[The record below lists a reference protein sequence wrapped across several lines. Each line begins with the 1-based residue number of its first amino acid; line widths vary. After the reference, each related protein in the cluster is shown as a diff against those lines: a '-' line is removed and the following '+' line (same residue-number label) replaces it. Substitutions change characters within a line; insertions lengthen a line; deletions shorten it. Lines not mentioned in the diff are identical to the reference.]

1 MLGLKREHVRFHR
14 REDFLIGHSN
24 SQNDVVDLFVRV
36 LVLSNQLVTNRLL
49 LFLRLRGHACDNFGN
64 NREVDGVHGSD
75 TGDQRIE
82 VGAKRHNFI
91 HVLRDIS
98 VVRPNVIVV
107 GSERFARFLERSQLR
122 VVASLVIIRSLEG
135 LNRIVCNDRIDLRNH
150 LSLTS
155 SGFNELIRNR
165 LNRSIQLNFTIG
177 VIADR
182 LEDVVVSELGNQ
194 LCNRIVDIL
203 QTSLSFIR
211 EERFKIS
218 RVIDRVIVTGVRRVQ
233 ERVIRLI
240 EGIDLFDDIF
250 RNQIGDRNDRTSSL
264 VSDGV
269 LFADNDRFREA
280 SDSCRIV
287 DRLDVSIPFGQ
298 IGRIRRQIFIEYLE
312 PGVDSRSNLSDVFIR
327 LVFFGK
333 SSVGGQ
339 LNRNVGNSVVDQLLA
354 FDLSVR
360 SLQFVRQV
368 VVSQR
373 RIFYKRFVC
382 ADAGFTGCIFS
393 NEVRKRLS
401 QLNTGSDIRLH
412 PVFHAGSIVV
422 DRRYGYLA
430 VHNRNRTVQFL
441 IIRID
446 VYINFCKIF
455 IRNRLRA
462 DRLINRGEISFQRSG
477 LFKGLGT
484 GKQICSKF
492 LRVLNGS
499 DIIRQQFIDN
509 LLRQNLSQLVGFQIV
524 YTKYSIRI
532 SRVFFFHS
540 SQGSKIGIRN
550 NLSNIIAVD
559 IDQVLNT
566 SRDIFLGKFAQSSFF
581 CSIARSKRFINR
593 FRFRGNLFAFARL
606 DCRRVSI
613 ERVSNHSVEIFLSRS
628 VIHVVVRV
636 DRDSVGVV
644 CRRIV
649 GRNLIGDQ
657 LNISG
662 MRVHGNR
669 TGHRIDRCRRSIGN
683 NIRNDFVSL
692 LRRSDIGSD
701 QRRRSV
707 FRSDINVFVDFS
719 IIRRPACN
727 DGLNIRVSRSD
738 VGVRKSR
745 VDRIDILREIDHVQS
760 GKDIFNRLVSR
771 RQRVYKRC
779 AIHIELTGFAAE
791 IFFHNHHID
800 EVGRRLISGHIV
812 GNHLGVIAGNS
823 RSKVTR
829 RNRGR
834 LDRLVS
840 LADARSFF
848 VFYHGSNPVNI
859 NLVRSDLFGLIVCQ
873 IPHCAVGVDIFRDSK
888 RVFCRIQI
896 LLFQIDVFRI
906 ICSVFCNRRGN
917 SITERF
923 KRSCLV
929 SAVHRSS
936 NHFVIERP
944 ESNCLRGFDLNLFPS
959 SGRLILNLCTIQ
971 RLNER
976 IVRRIRNFVLI
987 AVIHLCN
994 FRFGELRNEFVRIF
1008 FRMEQIDN
1016 VLRLGAGLCLIF
1028 RNVHFTLQIE
1038 LIVFQ
1043 RFVSVGYFGQSIFSL
1058 FQELV
1063 DHNEFVIQR
1072 NTADY
1077 QRSRGNSGSFA
1088 LSRLAVASNVNRF
1101 DLSDQRIDD
1110 MNHVVSARRDG
1121 FLYRLIENGN
1131 GRLAVFHHNFNGSG
1145 LEELFRLIA
1154 QLVILLIERS
1164 NGILVGRN
1172 DTSRFSL
1179 RVERIQRI
1187 DEIFHRDI
1195 VFDDLFAIF
1204 GVIFQNLIDICLG
1217 VRENDLDKRD
1227 FALSRGRFLDSGDIR
1242 QVTQLNQFG
1251 SNRILINDD
1260 DLRSGIRFIGI
1271 EIENLF
1277 AFEIFRSDRGD
1288 SGVKLLLR
1296 CGSINRAEI
1305 NRMMAL
1311 FKQFRHQFD
1320 LRIDLL
1326 GIQRVPFA
1334 VLIELRFEIGNSLL
1348 QGIDIRLRLSHLLIQ
1363 RGDAVFHA
1371 VDRGIDSL
1379 DLRFDFFGQLFI
1391 QIIDRSLQSGLRFR
1405 DRFFKRG
1412 DGSLDLCRI
1421 RLFRD
1426 IGCNLIEL
1434 IDQTVDIFHTEV
1446 GNRGLQSSL
1455 QTIDIGLQFRLGGR
1469 DAFGNLLLQLRFRR
1483 SDCVGDRIRIF
1494 YADDDVIRRIVVADF
1509 RTGHT
1514 SFHTGYFF
1522 AACRGY
1528 CRVINGDTDVS
1539 NRDPLC
1545 DIEQIGLFSDIN
1557 ANYRGTGDLRR
1568 VVFASQHKGHREAQ
1582 SYRQYQ
1588 CQQLVSH

>member
-98 VVRPNVIVV
+98 VVRPNIIVV

-122 VVASLVIIRSLEG
+122 VVAGLVIIRSLEG
-135 LNRIVCNDRIDLRNH
+135 LNRVVCNDRIDLRNH
-150 LSLTS
+150 RSLTIG
-155 SGFNELIRNR
+155 GFNELIRNR

-203 QTSLSFIR
+203 QTGLSFIR

-264 VSDGV
+264 VSDGIR
-269 LFADNDRFREA
+269 FADNDRFREA

-657 LNISG
+657 FNISG
-662 MRVHGNR
+662 MRSHR
-669 TGHRIDRCRRSIGN
+669 LCTGLRHYIFTRSIGN
-683 NIRNDFVSL
+683 NLRNDFVSL
-692 LRRSDIGSD
+692 LRRSNIGSD
-701 QRRRSV
+701 QRVGSFCRISFVIDLVVGRLSAFRGRPVVNRSLNRGV
-707 FRSDINVFVDFS
+707 NLSDILPRN
-719 IIRRPACN
+719 
-727 DGLNIRVSRSD
+727 G
-738 VGVRKSR
+738 R
-745 VDRIDILREIDHVQS
+745 VDRVDIHREVDHVVRSKSFERSVSSRQLRAERHTS
-760 GKDIFNRLVSR
+760 RIRLEIARSTAERGFLDHLLDERSR
-771 RQRVYKRC
+771 
-779 AIHIELTGFAAE
+779 IGIS
-791 IFFHNHHID
+791 
-800 EVGRRLISGHIV
+800 RLIV
-812 GNHLGVIAGNS
+812 GNNVIVILLNGFS
-823 RSKVTR
+823 EVTR
-829 RNRGR
+829 RNDILVDRVVR
-834 LDRLVS
+834 LF
-840 LADARSFF
+840 DARSALGANHSCNAVDVDLIFTLR
-848 VFYHGSNPVNI
+848 VA
-859 NLVRSDLFGLIVCQ
+859 VRRLG
-873 IPHCAVGVDIFRDSK
+873 AVGIDVLRRSERGFSRRYVCSIQNVIFR
-888 RVFCRIQI
+888 
-896 LLFQIDVFRI
+896 LFRLT
-906 ICSVFCNRRGN
+906 RRRCGDRRDIADFLI
-917 SITERF
+917 SR
-923 KRSCLV
+923 R
-929 SAVHRSS
+929 AVDLSDYA
-936 NHFVIERP
+936 VIERP
-944 ESNCLRGFDLNLFPS
+944 ESNRLRGFDLNLFPS
-959 SGRLILNLCTIQ
+959 SGRIILNLCVVQI
-971 RLNER
+971 RNVS
-976 IVRRIRNFVLI
+976 IVRGLRRSLGNHSSLK
-987 AVIHLCN
+987 
-994 FRFGELRNEFVRIF
+994 RRNEFVRIF

-1063 DHNEFVIQR
+1063 DHNEFFIHHS
-1072 NTADY
+1072 TADF

-1227 FALSRGRFLDSGDIR
+1227 FALSRGRFFDSGDIR

-1483 SDCVGDRIRIF
+1483 SDCIGDRIRIF

>member
-1 MLGLKREHVRFHR
+1 
-14 REDFLIGHSN
+14 
-24 SQNDVVDLFVRV
+24 
-36 LVLSNQLVTNRLL
+36 
-49 LFLRLRGHACDNFGN
+49 
-64 NREVDGVHGSD
+64 
-75 TGDQRIE
+75 
-82 VGAKRHNFI
+82 
-91 HVLRDIS
+91 
-98 VVRPNVIVV
+98 
-107 GSERFARFLERSQLR
+107 
-122 VVASLVIIRSLEG
+122 
-135 LNRIVCNDRIDLRNH
+135 
-150 LSLTS
+150 
-155 SGFNELIRNR
+155 
-165 LNRSIQLNFTIG
+165 
-177 VIADR
+177 
-182 LEDVVVSELGNQ
+182 
-194 LCNRIVDIL
+194 
-203 QTSLSFIR
+203 
-211 EERFKIS
+211 
-218 RVIDRVIVTGVRRVQ
+218 
-233 ERVIRLI
+233 
-240 EGIDLFDDIF
+240 
-250 RNQIGDRNDRTSSL
+250 
-264 VSDGV
+264 
-269 LFADNDRFREA
+269 
-280 SDSCRIV
+280 
-287 DRLDVSIPFGQ
+287 
-298 IGRIRRQIFIEYLE
+298 
-312 PGVDSRSNLSDVFIR
+312 
-327 LVFFGK
+327 
-333 SSVGGQ
+333 
-339 LNRNVGNSVVDQLLA
+339 
-354 FDLSVR
+354 
-360 SLQFVRQV
+360 
-368 VVSQR
+368 
-373 RIFYKRFVC
+373 
-382 ADAGFTGCIFS
+382 
-393 NEVRKRLS
+393 
-401 QLNTGSDIRLH
+401 
-412 PVFHAGSIVV
+412 
-422 DRRYGYLA
+422 
-430 VHNRNRTVQFL
+430 
-441 IIRID
+441 
-446 VYINFCKIF
+446 
-455 IRNRLRA
+455 
-462 DRLINRGEISFQRSG
+462 
-477 LFKGLGT
+477 
-484 GKQICSKF
+484 
-492 LRVLNGS
+492 
-499 DIIRQQFIDN
+499 
-509 LLRQNLSQLVGFQIV
+509 
-524 YTKYSIRI
+524 
-532 SRVFFFHS
+532 
-540 SQGSKIGIRN
+540 
-550 NLSNIIAVD
+550 
-559 IDQVLNT
+559 
-566 SRDIFLGKFAQSSFF
+566 
-581 CSIARSKRFINR
+581 
-593 FRFRGNLFAFARL
+593 
-606 DCRRVSI
+606 
-613 ERVSNHSVEIFLSRS
+613 
-628 VIHVVVRV
+628 
-636 DRDSVGVV
+636 
-644 CRRIV
+644 
-649 GRNLIGDQ
+649 
-657 LNISG
+657 
-662 MRVHGNR
+662 
-669 TGHRIDRCRRSIGN
+669 
-683 NIRNDFVSL
+683 
-692 LRRSDIGSD
+692 
-701 QRRRSV
+701 
-707 FRSDINVFVDFS
+707 
-719 IIRRPACN
+719 
-727 DGLNIRVSRSD
+727 
-738 VGVRKSR
+738 
-745 VDRIDILREIDHVQS
+745 
-760 GKDIFNRLVSR
+760 
-771 RQRVYKRC
+771 
-779 AIHIELTGFAAE
+779 
-791 IFFHNHHID
+791 
-800 EVGRRLISGHIV
+800 
-812 GNHLGVIAGNS
+812 
-823 RSKVTR
+823 
-829 RNRGR
+829 
-834 LDRLVS
+834 
-840 LADARSFF
+840 
-848 VFYHGSNPVNI
+848 
-859 NLVRSDLFGLIVCQ
+859 
-873 IPHCAVGVDIFRDSK
+873 
-888 RVFCRIQI
+888 
-896 LLFQIDVFRI
+896 
-906 ICSVFCNRRGN
+906 
-917 SITERF
+917 
-923 KRSCLV
+923 
-929 SAVHRSS
+929 
-936 NHFVIERP
+936 
-944 ESNCLRGFDLNLFPS
+944 
-959 SGRLILNLCTIQ
+959 
-971 RLNER
+971 
-976 IVRRIRNFVLI
+976 
-987 AVIHLCN
+987 
-994 FRFGELRNEFVRIF
+994 
-1008 FRMEQIDN
+1008 MEQIDN